1 MIAVNLTKWFLH
13 PILIFILSTVA
24 LVTSLFLY
32 IHWYLEASVSLRA
45 VIDRFHIDTG
55 QALAS
60 QTWVV
65 ILVLSLLVGVI
76 LLGIFS
82 IFVYGQKTFQLYR
95 LQNNFINSFTHELKT
110 PVTSLQLFLQTL
122 TKHELSREDQLKY
135 VQYMLTDVSR
145 LSDNIDR
152 ILNLARIESKS
163 YVHEFV
169 DADLRST
176 IEHFFKDNAHLFHNS
191 RVRVHPP
198 AEPLRAYR
206 IHPLLFD
213 MLLMNLATNA
223 LKYNDADTPR
233 IDVRFER
240 RSRRLLIHFEDNG
253 IGMDRKEIP
262 RIFRKF
268 YQIGQ
273 ADNMSARGSGIGLY
287 LVRTIAHIHK
297 WRVTAHSE
305 GLGHG
310 STFTLVLPG

>member
-1 MIAVNLTKWFLH
+1 MNTGKWFLH
-13 PILIFILSTVA
+13 PILIFILSIFA
-24 LVTSLFLY
+24 LAASLFLY
-32 IHWYLEASVSLRA
+32 IYWYMEASVQMRA
-45 VIDRFHIDTG
+45 VIERFHIDSG
-55 QALAS
+55 QVLTS
-60 QTWVV
+60 QTWMV
-65 ILVLSLLVGVI
+65 IVVLSLLVGII

-122 TKHELSREDQLKY
+122 SRHELSREDQLKY
-135 VQYMLTDVSR
+135 VQYMLSDVSR
-145 LSDNIDR
+145 LSENINR
-152 ILNLARIESKS
+152 ILNLARIESRS

-169 DADLRST
+169 DVDLLST
-176 IEHFFKDNAHLFHNS
+176 IEHFFKDNAHLFRGC

-198 AEPLRAYR
+198 SEPLRAYR

-223 LKYNDADTPR
+223 LKYNESDTPR

-240 RSRRLLIHFEDNG
+240 RGRRLLIHFEDNG
-253 IGMDRKEIP
+253 IGMEAGEIP

-268 YQIGQ
+268 YQIGRT
-273 ADNMSARGSGIGLY
+273 DDMSAKGSGIGLY

-297 WRVTAHSE
+297 WRVTARSD
-305 GLGHG
+305 GPGRG
-310 STFTLVLPG
+310 SVFTLELPA

>member
-1 MIAVNLTKWFLH
+1 MNAGKWFLH
-13 PILIFILSTVA
+13 PILIFILSIFA
-24 LVTSLFLY
+24 LAASLFLY
-32 IHWYLEASVSLRA
+32 IYWYMEASVQMRA
-45 VIDRFHIDTG
+45 VIDRFQIDSG
-55 QALAS
+55 QVLAS

-65 ILVLSLLVGVI
+65 ILVLSLLVGII

-122 TKHELSREDQLKY
+122 SKHELSREDQLKY
-135 VQYMLTDVSR
+135 VQYMLADVSR
-145 LSDNIDR
+145 LSDNINR

-169 DADLRST
+169 DADLLST
-176 IEHFFKDNAHLFHNS
+176 IERFFKDNAHLFQNS

-223 LKYNDADTPR
+223 LKYNQADTPR
-233 IDVRFER
+233 IDVRFEHGGR
-240 RSRRLLIHFEDNG
+240 HLLIHFEDNG
-253 IGMDRKEIP
+253 IGMDPREIP

-268 YQIGQ
+268 YQIGR
-273 ADNMSARGSGIGLY
+273 ADDMSARGSGIGLY

-297 WRVTAHSE
+297 WKVRANSE
-305 GLGHG
+305 GIGHG
-310 STFTLVLPG
+310 SVFTLILPG